1 MAEAICEKLCIVGVG
16 LIGGSIGMGAR
27 QRGLAKHVVGA
38 GRSAERLK
46 LALQAGAI
54 DTATTSLQEA
64 VTGADMVV
72 VCTPVGLI
80 VPTMRLFEQWL
91 SPECVVTDVG
101 SVKSAIVAQG
111 TELLGARFVGGHPMA
126 GSEQTGVQNAR
137 ADLFVDTAWALTP
150 TDRFPPRPRG
160 RLEGE
165 QTSPA
170 ALQKVSA
177 LAQALGARVI
187 IADPEEHDRAVALTS
202 HLPHAVALAL
212 VHVAENSSY
221 PQLIGGSFRDGTRVA
236 GSSPEL
242 WRDIFLHNREHVV
255 WAIDEFIGKLQEV
268 RSAIADEDAE
278 TVQRLFTEAHI
289 LRQAFGL

>member
-38 GRSAERLK
+38 GRSTERLN

-72 VCTPVGLI
+72 VCTPVGFI
-80 VPTMRLFEQWL
+80 VPTVRLFRQWL
-91 SPECVVTDVG
+91 YPECVVTDVG
-101 SVKSAIVAQG
+101 SVKSTIVEQG

-150 TDRFPPRPRG
+150 T
-160 RLEGE
+160 E

-202 HLPHAVALAL
+202 HLPHAIALAL

-278 TVQRLFTEAHI
+278 TIQRLFTEAHI

>member
-1 MAEAICEKLCIVGVG
+1 MAETLCERLCIIGVG
-16 LIGGSIGMGAR
+16 LIGGSIGMGVR
-27 QRGLAKHVVGA
+27 QRGLALHVVGA
-38 GRSAERLK
+38 GRSAERLQ

-54 DTATTSLQEA
+54 DSATTSLQEA

-80 VPTMRLFEQWL
+80 VPTLRLCQQWL
-91 SPECVVTDVG
+91 SPDCVVTDVG
-101 SVKSAIVAQG
+101 SVKSTVVQQA
-111 TELLGARFVGGHPMA
+111 TDLLGARFVGGHPMA

-137 ADLFVDTAWALTP
+137 ADLFVNTTWALTP
-150 TDRFPPRPRG
+150 T
-160 RLEGE
+160 E
-165 QTSPA
+165 QTSPP

-177 LAQALGARVI
+177 LAQGLGAQVL
-187 IADPEEHDRAVALTS
+187 IADPDEHDRAVALTS
-202 HLPHAVALAL
+202 HLPHAIALAL

-221 PQLIGGSFRDGTRVA
+221 PQLVGGSFRDGTRVA

-242 WRDIFLHNREHVV
+242 WRDIFLHNREHVLR
-255 WAIDEFIGKLQEV
+255 AIDEFLGKLQEV

-278 TVQRLFTEAHI
+278 TIQRLFTEAHI

>member
-1 MAEAICEKLCIVGVG
+1 MAETLCERLCIIGVG
-16 LIGGSIGMGAR
+16 LIGGSIGMGVR
-27 QRGLAKHVVGA
+27 QRGLALHVVGA
-38 GRSAERLK
+38 GRSAERLQ

-54 DTATTSLQEA
+54 DSATTSLQEA

-80 VPTMRLFEQWL
+80 VPTLRLCQQWL
-91 SPECVVTDVG
+91 SPDCVVTDVG
-101 SVKSAIVAQG
+101 SVKSTVVQQA
-111 TELLGARFVGGHPMA
+111 TDLLGARFVGGHPMA

-137 ADLFVDTAWALTP
+137 ADLFVNTTWALTP
-150 TDRFPPRPRG
+150 T
-160 RLEGE
+160 E
-165 QTSPA
+165 QTSPP

-177 LAQALGARVI
+177 LAQGLGAPVL
-187 IADPEEHDRAVALTS
+187 IADPDEHDRAVALTS
-202 HLPHAVALAL
+202 HLPHAIALAL

-221 PQLIGGSFRDGTRVA
+221 PQLVGGSFRDGTRVA

-242 WRDIFLHNREHVV
+242 WRDIFLHNREHVLR
-255 WAIDEFIGKLQEV
+255 AIDEFLGKLQEV

-278 TVQRLFTEAHI
+278 TIQRLFTEAHI

>member
-1 MAEAICEKLCIVGVG
+1 MAETLCERLCIIGVG
-16 LIGGSIGMGAR
+16 LIGGSIGMGVR
-27 QRGLAKHVVGA
+27 QRGLALHVVGA
-38 GRSAERLK
+38 GRSAERLQ

-54 DTATTSLQEA
+54 DSATTSLQEA

-80 VPTMRLFEQWL
+80 VPTLRLCQQWL
-91 SPECVVTDVG
+91 SPDCVVTDVG
-101 SVKSAIVAQG
+101 SVKSTVVQQA
-111 TELLGARFVGGHPMA
+111 TDLLGARFVGGHPMA

-137 ADLFVDTAWALTP
+137 ADLFVNTTWALTP
-150 TDRFPPRPRG
+150 T
-160 RLEGE
+160 E
-165 QTSPA
+165 QTSPS

-177 LAQALGARVI
+177 LAEGLGAQVL
-187 IADPEEHDRAVALTS
+187 IADPDEHDRAVALTS
-202 HLPHAVALAL
+202 HLPHAIALAL

-221 PQLIGGSFRDGTRVA
+221 PQLVGGSFRDGTRVA

-242 WRDIFLHNREHVV
+242 WRDIFLHNREHVLR
-255 WAIDEFIGKLQEV
+255 AIDEFLGKLQEV

-278 TVQRLFTEAHI
+278 TIQRLFTEAHI

>member
-16 LIGGSIGMGAR
+16 LIGGSIGRGAR
-27 QRGLAKHVVGA
+27 QQGLAKHVVGA

-64 VTGADMVV
+64 VTGADMVM

-101 SVKSAIVAQG
+101 SVKSAVVAQG

-150 TDRFPPRPRG
+150 TV
-160 RLEGE
+160 

-177 LAQALGARVI
+177 LAQGLGARVI
-187 IADPEEHDRAVALTS
+187 TADPEEHDRAVALTS
-202 HLPHAVALAL
+202 HLPHAIALAL
-212 VHVAENSSY
+212 VHVAENSAY
-221 PQLIGGSFRDGTRVA
+221 PHLIGGSFRDGTRVA
-236 GSSPEL
+236 GSSSEL
-242 WRDIFLHNREHVV
+242 WRDIFLHNREHVI

-278 TVQRLFTEAHI
+278 TIQRLFTEAHI